1 MKRLRILLAASV
13 FGLGA
18 CGESSLLAPDS
29 PRFDNG
35 STFGTG
41 HRAGADP
48 TPASGS
54 TAGTT
59 SGSGDS
65 AERNG
70 STFGTG
76 Y

>member
-1 MKRLRILLAASV
+1 MKKLRILLAASV
-13 FGLGA
+13 LGLGA
-18 CGESSLLAPDS
+18 CGESTLLAPES

-41 HRAGADP
+41 HRTGDG
-48 TPASGS
+48 TSVNT

-59 SGSGDS
+59 S

>member
-1 MKRLRILLAASV
+1 MKKLRLFLAASV
-13 FGLGA
+13 LGLGA
-18 CGESSLLAPDS
+18 CGESTLLAPEA

-41 HRAGADP
+41 YRSSDSTGVN
-48 TPASGS
+48 T
-54 TAGTT
+54 TAGTI
-59 SGSGDS
+59 S

>member
-1 MKRLRILLAASV
+1 MKKLRILLAASV
-13 FGLGA
+13 LGLGA
-18 CGESSLLAPDS
+18 CGESTLMAPEG
-29 PRFDNG
+29 PWFDNG

-41 HRAGADP
+41 HRSSDS
-48 TPASGS
+48 TSVNT

-59 SGSGDS
+59 S

>member
-1 MKRLRILLAASV
+1 MKKLRILIAASV
-13 FGLGA
+13 LGVGA
-18 CGESSLLAPDS
+18 CGESPLAAPEG

-41 HRAGADP
+41 HRAD
-48 TPASGS
+48 S
-54 TAGTT
+54 TSVNTT
-59 SGSGDS
+59 S